1 MIIPTSMAGKT
12 IAVLGL
18 GRSGIA
24 SVKAL
29 LAAGAKVFAYDDHN
43 PNHDLPAEAVLT
55 PPEKWPWEALA
66 YLVISPGI
74 PHAFPAPHKAAQMAL
89 SHDVP
94 IITDVELLMQAQPR
108 ARIVGITGTN
118 GKSTTT
124 MLICHLLNAGGI
136 AAVAGGNIGIPVLD
150 LDDPGDGGAIVL
162 ELSSYQ
168 LETVP
173 SLKLEAGAIINI
185 TPDHLDRHCGWGG
198 YVTAKTRLT
207 EAIIPEG
214 LLVLGSDD
222 ALAPLAGRCA
232 ARTERIDA
240 DTLED
245 IKNKDIKNPALAG
258 AHNIENAA
266 IALKICAYLGAAWGS
281 LGGDSS
287 QGGASQG
294 DALEGDSL
302 QAGLM
307 SFKGLPHRMEQ
318 LGSHGGIQF
327 VNDSKATNAQA
338 AEKAL
343 KSFPSIYWIAGGQE
357 KQSGITTLADSLD
370 NVVRAYLIGE
380 AAEHFATDIAPHV
393 PCQLSGTLGE
403 ATRQAI
409 SDAIS
414 EQCENATILLAPAAA
429 SFDQFSNFEERGDS
443 FRLLA
448 QQWLAATDHK
458 EALDV

>member
-74 PHAFPAPHKAAQMAL
+74 PHAFPAPHEAAQMAL

-232 ARTERIDA
+232 ARTERVDA

-266 IALKICAYLGAAWGS
+266 IALKICAYLGADWGS
-281 LGGDSS
+281 
-287 QGGASQG
+287 
-294 DALEGDSL
+294 LEGDSL

-343 KSFPSIYWIAGGQE
+343 KSFSSIYWIAGGQE

>member
-222 ALAPLAGRCA
+222 ALAPLAGLCA
-232 ARTERIDA
+232 ARTERVDA

-266 IALKICAYLGAAWGS
+266 IALKICAYLGADWDTFFT
-281 LGGDSS
+281 GGFFTGAGLRGGFFT
-287 QGGASQG
+287 GGA
-294 DALEGDSL
+294 EV
-302 QAGLM
+302 
-307 SFKGLPHRMEQ
+307 F
-318 LGSHGGIQF
+318 
-327 VNDSKATNAQA
+327 
-338 AEKAL
+338 
-343 KSFPSIYWIAGGQE
+343 
-357 KQSGITTLADSLD
+357 
-370 NVVRAYLIGE
+370 
-380 AAEHFATDIAPHV
+380 
-393 PCQLSGTLGE
+393 
-403 ATRQAI
+403 
-409 SDAIS
+409 
-414 EQCENATILLAPAAA
+414 
-429 SFDQFSNFEERGDS
+429 
-443 FRLLA
+443 
-448 QQWLAATDHK
+448 
-458 EALDV
+458 

>member
-136 AAVAGGNIGIPVLD
+136 VAVAGGNIGIPVLD
-150 LDDPGDGGAIVL
+150 LDDPGEGGAIVL

-222 ALAPLAGRCA
+222 ALAPLAGLCA
-232 ARTERIDA
+232 ARTERVDA

-281 LGGDSS
+281 LEGGSS
-287 QGGASQG
+287 QGR
-294 DALEGDSL
+294 ALEGDSL
-302 QAGLM
+302 QMVLK

>member
-173 SLKLEAGAIINI
+173 SLKLGAGAIINI

-266 IALKICAYLGAAWGS
+266 IALKICAYLGADWGS
-281 LGGDSS
+281 SE
-287 QGGASQG
+287 G
-294 DALEGDSL
+294 DAL

-343 KSFPSIYWIAGGQE
+343 KSFSSIYWIAGGQE

>member
-124 MLICHLLNAGGI
+124 MLICHLLNACGI

-222 ALAPLAGRCA
+222 ALAPLAGLCA

-266 IALKICAYLGAAWGS
+266 IALKICAYLGADWG
-281 LGGDSS
+281 SS
-287 QGGASQG
+287 QGR
-294 DALEGDSL
+294 ALEGDSL
-302 QAGLM
+302 QMVLK

>member
-74 PHAFPAPHKAAQMAL
+74 PHAFPAPHEAAQMAL

-232 ARTERIDA
+232 ARTERVDA

-287 QGGASQG
+287 QG

-302 QAGLM
+302 QAGLK

-448 QQWLAATDHK
+448 QQWLGATDHK

>member
-222 ALAPLAGRCA
+222 ALAPLAGLCA

-266 IALKICAYLGAAWGS
+266 IALKICAYLGAAWDS

-287 QGGASQG
+287 QG
-294 DALEGDSL
+294 DAL

-343 KSFPSIYWIAGGQE
+343 KSFSSIYWIAGGQE

-380 AAEHFATDIAPHV
+380 AAEHFATDIEPHV

>member
-173 SLKLEAGAIINI
+173 SLKLGAGAIINI

-222 ALAPLAGRCA
+222 ALAPLAGLCA
-232 ARTERIDA
+232 ARTERVDA

-266 IALKICAYLGAAWGS
+266 IALKICAYLGADW
-281 LGGDSS
+281 DT
-287 QGGASQG
+287 SQG
-294 DALEGDSL
+294 DAL

>member
-74 PHAFPAPHKAAQMAL
+74 PHAFPAPHEAAQMAL

-150 LDDPGDGGAIVL
+150 LDDPGEGGAIVL

-232 ARTERIDA
+232 ARTERVDA

-266 IALKICAYLGAAWGS
+266 IALKICAYLGADWDS
-281 LGGDSS
+281 L
-287 QGGASQG
+287 QGGSSQG
-294 DALEGDSL
+294 DALKGDSL
-302 QAGLM
+302 QMVLM